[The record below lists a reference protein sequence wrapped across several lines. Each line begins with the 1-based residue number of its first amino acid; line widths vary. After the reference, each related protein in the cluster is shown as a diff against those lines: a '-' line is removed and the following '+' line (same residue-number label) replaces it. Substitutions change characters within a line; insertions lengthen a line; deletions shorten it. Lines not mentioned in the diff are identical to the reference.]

1 MKEEKFEFNLKIYNT
16 LIESYI
22 KKYDIVASL
31 NVYKEMIQHGIEPN
45 SETLFHLLEIFLVK
59 LDSRFEI
66 VYKGFIDKNIEIDE
80 KCLRMY
86 FKCLCLISND
96 VEFAFKFASQHN
108 LWNKESFQLILKS
121 CAIKKDIHQAL
132 SIYNFMIE
140 NNVKMDVDLFNN
152 FIETFSNAGDYRIF
166 RLFDHFGDLTPNVES
181 FNLLLK
187 PTCLKNDL
195 IKAKKIYEEMRRRNL
210 DPDVVTHNMFLSPLF
225 HQKWKPH
232 IESLMKKQKSE

>member
-1 MKEEKFEFNLKIYNT
+1 MKQENFQFNLNIYNT
-16 LIESYI
+16 LMKSYI

-31 NVYKEMIQHGIEPN
+31 KVYKEMIQQGIEPN

-59 LDSRFEI
+59 LDPRFEI
-66 VYKGFIDKNIEIDE
+66 VYQGFVDKKIEMDE
-80 KCLRMY
+80 SCLRMY

-96 VEFAFKFASQHN
+96 VNNAFEFASKHN

-121 CAIKKDIHQAL
+121 CAMKKDIHKAL

-140 NNVKMDVDLFNN
+140 NNVEMDVDLFNS
-152 FIETFSNAGDYRIF
+152 FMESFSNAGDYRIF
-166 RLFDHFGDLTPNVES
+166 RLFDHFEGLNPNVES

-195 IKAKKIYEEMRRRNL
+195 IKAKRIYEEMRRRNL

-232 IESLMKKQKSE
+232 IESLMTKKSE